1 MSLKKYLLKKN
12 LLGNKIYIIALGLHS
27 YGGLKVLIYAL
38 HELKDE
44 NLIIY
49 LDQRCE
55 LKKIP
60 RYKKHSYKIYNNNFF
75 NHLIIDFKF
84 KFLEQKFLKIY
95 LNGIPP
101 LFKIFNTISLF
112 QNLNLINS
120 DKFFD
125 LKKIYFYILKKNI
138 EEWLI
143 FNSGIK
149 KKISKIFSNK
159 SSISIINFK
168 IYNMPIVRKK
178 VVRNYDF
185 FYPASGLSHK
195 NHKFIFDFLILC
207 SKQKKFPSVL
217 LTLSATELNYLN
229 FNYYKK
235 KFNLKLYNKLITN
248 DYDLSFAYKS
258 SNALIFPSFRETLG
272 IPLYEANY
280 FNCKIYCSNTIK
292 CDLNSVVFFNPM
304 LPKDL
309 LSKIK

>member
-12 LLGNKIYIIALGLHS
+12 YIGNKFYIIALGLHS
-27 YGGLKVLIYAL
+27 YGGLKVLIYTL

-60 RYKKHSYKIYNNNFF
+60 RYKKHFYKIYNNNFF
-75 NHLIIDFKF
+75 NHLVIDFKF

-101 LFKIFNTISLF
+101 LFKILNTVSLF
-112 QNLNLINS
+112 QNLNLVNNY
-120 DKFFD
+120 KFFD
-125 LKKIYFYILKKNI
+125 LKKIYFYIFKKNI

-178 VVRNYDF
+178 VVKNYDF

-217 LTLSATELNYLN
+217 LTLSATELDYLN

-292 CDLNSVVFFNPM
+292 CNLNSVVFFNPL